1 MQISLGRR
9 AGVRPADLVG
19 AIANEAGLT
28 GAEIGPIRIN
38 ESSSIVGV
46 PLRSVEA
53 VVAAMS
59 NAVVRGKSVGARRFV
74 EREVSSRPPRAS
86 GRAEGRPDRQRDDR
100 RQR

>member
-1 MQISLGRR
+1 M
-9 AGVRPADLVG
+9 RPADLVG

-74 EREVSSRPPRAS
+74 ERD
-86 GRAEGRPDRQRDDR
+86 GQ
-100 RQR
+100 